1 MAPILS
7 MQNVT
12 KRFPGVLAND
22 RISFSLDQGEV
33 LAFLGENGAGK
44 STLMNIL
51 YGLYSP
57 DEGEVAVRGQPVQI
71 HDPNDAIRLGIGMV
85 HQHFQ
90 LVPVFTVAENIVMGT
105 EPTRFP
111 FSWKTMGLAGGVSA
125 AVFLVGRLIVGG
137 YALLA
142 PKTAQAAE
150 AAVPITGLGLVW
162 EALLAGLIAGAVVAG
177 LYGLVN
183 LLGFLTRWKF
193 RIYFPVVAAAGA
205 IMLSALALYFKAQ
218 NRIPLFIFLAILFA
232 AASYPALKVISTA
245 LDRRTASRRIQAL
258 SDQYGL
264 SVEPDA
270 LVGTLPVGIQ
280 QRVEILK
287 TLYRQAEILILD
299 EPTAVLTPQ
308 ETDELFEIMRSLE
321 AEGKSIIFISHKLKE
336 VMTIADRIIV
346 LRNARVVGETK
357 PAETSEEQLAEM
369 MVGREVALVVDKG
382 PASPGEVVLEV
393 SGLTAIDRRQ
403 QPALRGVDLFVRAG
417 EVLGVAGVQGNG
429 QTELVEVLTGLHLA
443 TGGSI
448 RIMGHDVTNAPPR
461 QVTELGVAHIPEDRQ
476 RDGLVMSFPIYDN
489 LRLVTYYQEPFADGP
504 TVRFDDVYGYAD
516 RVVREFDVRTPSIA
530 LPAQNL
536 SGGNQQKVIV
546 GRELSRP
553 IKLLIA
559 AQPTRGLDVGS
570 IEYIHRRLIQKR
582 DEGCAVLLVSA
593 ELDEIMAL
601 SDRIAVMYGGRIVGT
616 MDADQVTREELGLLM
631 AGAQLEQEKQEVTV
645 G

>member
-7 MQNVT
+7 MRNVT

-22 RISFSLDQGEV
+22 RISFTLDQGEV

-51 YGLYSP
+51 YGLYAP

-71 HDPNDAIRLGIGMV
+71 HDPNDAIGLGIGMV

-111 FSWKTMGLAGGVSA
+111 FSWKNMGLAGGVTA
-125 AVFLVGRLIVGG
+125 AIFLVGG
-137 YALLA
+137 LL
-142 PKTAQAAE
+142 TGIGMQA
-150 AAVPITGLGLVW
+150 VW
-162 EALLAGLIAGAVVAG
+162 AGLIGGAAVAG

-193 RIYFPVVAAAGA
+193 LVYWPVVAAAA
-205 IMLSALALYFKAQ
+205 VAVVIALALILKAQ
-218 NRIPLFIFLAILFA
+218 DRIPLLVFMAILFA
-232 AASYPALKVISTA
+232 AASHPALKVISTA
-245 LDRRTASRRIQAL
+245 LDRRTASRRIKAL

-308 ETDELFEIMRSLE
+308 ETDELFEIMHSLE

-336 VMTIADRIIV
+336 VMTIADRVVV
-346 LRNARVVGETK
+346 LRNGRVVGETT
-357 PAETSEEQLAEM
+357 PAESSEEQLAEM
-369 MVGREVALVVDKG
+369 MVGREVVLVVDKG
-382 PASPGEVVLEV
+382 PASPGDVVLEV

-403 QPALRGVDLFVRAG
+403 QQALRGVDLFVRAG

-429 QTELVEVLTGLHLA
+429 QTELVEVLTGLHTA

-448 RIMGHDVTNAPPR
+448 RIMGQDVTNAPPR

-476 RDGLVMSFPIYDN
+476 RDGLIMPFPIYDN

-504 TVRFDDVYGYAD
+504 TVSFDALYDYAD
-516 RVVREFDVRTPSIA
+516 KVVKEFDVRTPSIA

-559 AQPTRGLDVGS
+559 SQPTRGLDVGS
-570 IEYIHRRLIQKR
+570 IEYIHRRLVQKR
-582 DEGCAVLLVSA
+582 DEGCAVLLISA

-616 MDADQVTREELGLLM
+616 MDADKVTREELGLLM
-631 AGAQLEQEKQEVTV
+631 AGAQLQEEEVTV